1 MEDERGKRRRSDSPS
16 EPGNGKPQDDAGHGD
31 AIMQEFRLHVE
42 WLDKQQAIQNGEAP
56 PAAGN
61 SLGRFSSPAQRS
73 GSVDPEAAA
82 TPAQQLVSSD
92 ATSTSLAIL
101 TPTTELL
108 RVVNR
113 VQSLAAERAQGQ
125 QLIQQQAASLQLPIW
140 PPVPIMPDASFAHPT
155 PQPLDGHQSGQLLQ
169 PSAGMGFRGQGMGQ
183 VAKPG
188 PGPARQDP
196 SVQSGGEGEAPAK
209 RRRKIAYTSEQT
221 DILETYYFMGKL
233 DTKQGR
239 EEAAMAVSG
248 YRSTTGSNTVGRL
261 VSLED
266 VTAWRHNYKKY
277 LIAKEARNNS
287 AGPAGSGGGPDS
299 RGGKG
304 L

>member
-1 MEDERGKRRRSDSPS
+1 MQDDHGKRRRPDSPS
-16 EPGNGKPQDDAGHGD
+16 EPDSGEPGNGEPQDDVHD

-42 WLDKQQAIQNGEAP
+42 WLDKQKAIQNGEAP
-56 PAAGN
+56 PAAG
-61 SLGRFSSPAQRS
+61 SLS
-73 GSVDPEAAA
+73 SVDPEAAA

-92 ATSTSLAIL
+92 ATSTSLAML

-108 RVVNR
+108 RIVSH
-113 VQSLAAERAQGQ
+113 VQSLAAEHAQRQ
-125 QLIQQQAASLQLPIW
+125 QLIQQQAASMQLPFW
-140 PPVPIMPDASFAHPT
+140 PPVPIMLDASFAHPT

-169 PSAGMGFRGQGMGQ
+169 PNAGMAFRGQGMGQ

-196 SVQSGGEGEAPAK
+196 RMQSGGEGEAPAK

-233 DTKQGR
+233 DTKHGR

-248 YRSTTGSNTVGRL
+248 FRSTTGSNTVGRL

-287 AGPAGSGGGPDS
+287 AGPAGSGVGPDS